1 MYCCNVMHFYREYKL
16 KTGQIENHECSYTH
30 QLYDVVS
37 ICCNRSVHVQGG
49 FQKMKKKIINSILFN
64 FFSIYKVKP
73 LLSFFLAQRQKI
85 DEQFLTTTNA
95 ATVFKEINPHGS

>member
-37 ICCNRSVHVQGG
+37 ICCNRSVHIQGG

-64 FFSIYKVKP
+64 FFFYIQSETFVV
-73 LLSFFLAQRQKI
+73 FFFGTKTENR
-85 DEQFLTTTNA
+85 
-95 ATVFKEINPHGS
+95 